1 MAAVRL
7 LHGPWMTAATE
18 HSPAVPLDP
27 DIRLQKEDRTVETVR
42 IKTHHPRQPD
52 VGIGINVSM
61 QNDRASQMI
70 EYYGEYLGHGQSK
83 TAFELTS
90 KDLGAR
96 FHGKVLKVAKKS
108 TQSRRFLWK
117 HAN

>member
-7 LHGPWMTAATE
+7 LHGLWMTAATE

-61 QNDRASQMI
+61 QNDRAIQII

-83 TAFELTS
+83 TAFGWQLIS
-90 KDLGAR
+90 AA
-96 FHGKVLKVAKKS
+96 H
-108 TQSRRFLWK
+108 
-117 HAN
+117 